1 VEWNAWEPNSTW
13 TVSAIFAPENLGRV
27 RQAIEDEVAKAL
39 SEGFTA
45 EEVEAAR
52 KGLLALR
59 RLARAQDAQLAA
71 ALAENL
77 RLGRRFEVSQAV
89 DDRIARLTPE
99 EVHAALRR
107 HLRPDRWIWAVG
119 GDFKD

>member
-1 VEWNAWEPNSTW
+1 VEWSAWEPNSTW

-27 RQAIEDEVAKAL
+27 RQAIEEEVAKAL

-59 RLARAQDAQLAA
+59 RLGRAQDAQLAA

-99 EVHAALRR
+99 DVHAALCR
-107 HLRPDRWIWAVG
+107 HLRPDRWVWAVG